1 MRAVVRCA
9 GVCLDRWYRVRQ
21 SCRPHRPRRSYCRE
35 VTLHSTNGLA
45 EALDEYTPQ
54 SDAEARDVGR
64 LRALAAAG
72 DPWDRST
79 PLHATGSAVVVHEHS
94 ARILLRWHER
104 MRAWLQV
111 GGHADAGE
119 IHPFDIALREAREET
134 GLPDLTSWPD
144 PARPLLI
151 HVAIVPVPAARGEPE
166 HEHGDIRYLLATTR
180 PDDVIPESGSAE
192 VRWFSPDDALLAVP
206 QDSTRETI
214 SRVAQMLQRR
224 R

>member
-1 MRAVVRCA
+1 M
-9 GVCLDRWYRVRQ
+9 
-21 SCRPHRPRRSYCRE
+21 P
-35 VTLHSTNGLA
+35 LHSANGLA
-45 EALDEYTPQ
+45 ESLDEYTSK
-54 SDAEARDVGR
+54 SDVEARDVAR
-64 LRALAAAG
+64 LRALAIEC

-79 PLHATGSAVVVHEHS
+79 PLHATGSAVVVHPDS

-104 MRAWLQV
+104 MQSWLQV

-119 IHPFDIALREAREET
+119 THPFDIALREAREET

-151 HVAIVPVPAARGEPE
+151 HVAIVPVPAGRGEPE
-166 HEHGDIRYLLATTR
+166 HEHGDLRYLLATAR
-180 PDDVIPESGSAE
+180 PADVIPESGSAE

-214 SRVAQMLQRR
+214 LRVAQVLQRR

>member
-1 MRAVVRCA
+1 M
-9 GVCLDRWYRVRQ
+9 
-21 SCRPHRPRRSYCRE
+21 
-35 VTLHSTNGLA
+35 TLHSTNGLA

-54 SDAEARDVGR
+54 SDAEARDVAR
-64 LRALAAAG
+64 LRVLAVEG

-79 PLHATGSAVVVHEHS
+79 PVHATASAVVVHPNS

-104 MRAWLQV
+104 MQAWLQV
-111 GGHADAGE
+111 GGHGDAGE
-119 IHPFDIALREAREET
+119 THPFDIALREAREET

-144 PARPLLI
+144 PSRPLLI
-151 HVAIVPVPAARGEPE
+151 HVAIVPVPAGRGEPE
-166 HEHGDIRYLLATTR
+166 HEHGDLRYLLATTR
-180 PDDVIPESGSAE
+180 PADVIPESGSAE
-192 VRWFSPDDALLAVP
+192 VRWFSPEDALLAVP

>member
-1 MRAVVRCA
+1 MRTT
-9 GVCLDRWYRVRQ
+9 L
-21 SCRPHRPRRSYCRE
+21 SPRLSYCRE

-45 EALDEYTPQ
+45 ETLDEYTPR
-54 SDAEARDVGR
+54 SDAEARDVAR
-64 LRALAAAG
+64 LRALAVEG

-79 PLHATGSAVVVHEHS
+79 PLHATGSAVVVHPDS

-104 MRAWLQV
+104 MQAWLQV

-119 IHPFDIALREAREET
+119 THPFDIALREAREET

-151 HVAIVPVPAARGEPE
+151 HVAIVPVPAGRGEPE
-166 HEHGDIRYLLATTR
+166 HEHGDLRYLLATTR
-180 PDDVIPESGSAE
+180 PADVIPESGSAE
-192 VRWFSPDDALLAVP
+192 VRWFTPNDGLLAVP

-214 SRVAQMLQRR
+214 LRVAQMLQRSRPAAPSRTVER
-224 R
+224 RR